1 MLMVGSII
9 AFHDGDSMGRN
20 NLGKDVLCVE
30 HWDILMS
37 GGYEFQAKGLRGEH
51 VYSDGRKA

>member
-30 HWDILMS
+30 H
-37 GGYEFQAKGLRGEH
+37 
-51 VYSDGRKA
+51 